1 MIDSSS
7 ENYTEI
13 LIMNYMVSTLQLLY
27 PLCIGCICLMGCIKA
42 VPRLGKAYIAYIFIF
57 NCLLAGRQGFSSS
70 ATQPFVQIR
79 SGFHSASHSMNTKLN
94 FSVDK

>member
-1 MIDSSS
+1 MIDLSSG
-7 ENYTEI
+7 NYTEI

-27 PLCIGCICLMGCIKA
+27 PLCIGCIKA
-42 VPRLGKAYIAYIFIF
+42 VPRLGKAYIAYIFLF

-70 ATQPFVQIR
+70 ATQHFVQIR
-79 SGFHSASHSMNTKLN
+79 SGFHSASHSMNTKLT